1 MSAADK
7 TKLDGMTTVRERFFL
22 AETAT
27 ALITGS
33 PLRVREI
40 GSTSAWDFDFAV
52 PNDFSSLVS
61 LEAIG
66 IPNASFSNKGI
77 YLSSVYG
84 AVGETDNA
92 KTFSGTGNQWIA
104 INVASVFTAL
114 AAGDIC
120 GVRVDHQ
127 SIGTTINYIGVRLR
141 YNTSG

>member
-1 MSAADK
+1 
-7 TKLDGMTTVRERFFL
+7 
-22 AETAT
+22 
-27 ALITGS
+27 
-33 PLRVREI
+33 
-40 GSTSAWDFDFAV
+40 
-52 PNDFSSLVS
+52 

-84 AVGETDNA
+84 AVGEAYNTHAETDNA